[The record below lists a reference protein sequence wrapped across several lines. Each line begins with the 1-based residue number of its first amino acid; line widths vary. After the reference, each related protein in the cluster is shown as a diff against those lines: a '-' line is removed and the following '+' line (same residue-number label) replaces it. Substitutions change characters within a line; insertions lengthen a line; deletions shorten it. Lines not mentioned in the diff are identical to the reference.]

1 MIYIGLDLSL
11 TASGMV
17 SITESGSV
25 LESKTFGYGLKRDS
39 SGERKIKRL
48 LHITNE
54 VCSFIKSTI
63 AGGQEVTVVIEG
75 YAYGARGSQNDL
87 AELQGA
93 IKTQIYLMFNL
104 VPVII
109 PATKARKLVF
119 GKGRL
124 SKDEILEGLKEQ
136 GYDFTDHNQADAF
149 VVARSVVLEKGSEA

>member
-1 MIYIGLDLSL
+1 VIYIGLDLSL

-17 SITESGSV
+17 SISDAGAV
-25 LESKTFGYGLKRDS
+25 IESKTFGYGLKRDS

-48 LHITNE
+48 LHISNE

-63 AGGQEVTVVIEG
+63 ASGSEVTVVIEG

-93 IKTQIYLMFNL
+93 IKTQIYLMFSL
-104 VPVII
+104 VPVIV
-109 PATKARKLVF
+109 PATKARKVVL
-119 GKGRL
+119 GQGRV
-124 SKDEILEGLKEQ
+124 SKDEIIEGLKGL

-149 VVARSVVLEKGSEA
+149 VVARSVMLEGQEL